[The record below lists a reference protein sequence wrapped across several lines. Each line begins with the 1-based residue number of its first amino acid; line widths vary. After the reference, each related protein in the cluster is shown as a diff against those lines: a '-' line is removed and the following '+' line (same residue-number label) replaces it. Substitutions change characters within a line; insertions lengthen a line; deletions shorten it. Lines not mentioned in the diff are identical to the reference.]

1 MSKVSGIEHTL
12 SVHRL
17 QTSHNCL
24 HVYVSRFRWSNRS
37 CSQCSSLNNNVVKF
51 FNVNSLL
58 CRTGGFHSQQ
68 LSISYP
74 PCAPSTS
81 LLQNTQHSRHQRH
94 TELRTSK
101 THTNRILVDYTYQDY
116 ERISSSRPLQ
126 ATSIPYFTTPSR
138 RTEQPTHTTRSH
150 RNQST
155 SNL

>member
-1 MSKVSGIEHTL
+1 MLQFKQQCCELLQREHPAMSNRRLSFTAAGYIIPALYALYLSSSEHTAL
-12 SVHRL
+12 R
-17 QTSHNCL
+17 TSKTHGTQDIKDT
-24 HVYVSRFRWSNRS
+24 R
-37 CSQCSSLNNNVVKF
+37 
-51 FNVNSLL
+51 NS
-58 CRTGGFHSQQ
+58 G
-68 LSISYP
+68 
-74 PCAPSTS
+74 
-81 LLQNTQHSRHQRH
+81 HQRH
-94 TELRTSK
+94 MELRTSK